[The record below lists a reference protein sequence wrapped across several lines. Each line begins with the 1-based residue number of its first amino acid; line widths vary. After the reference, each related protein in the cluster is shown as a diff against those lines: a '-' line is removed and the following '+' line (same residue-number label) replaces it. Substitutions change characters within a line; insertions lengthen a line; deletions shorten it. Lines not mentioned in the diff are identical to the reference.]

1 MSGAR
6 RARAAG
12 GRADLDRRSGG
23 QHRRRPGLHA
33 RQPDPGD
40 RPGRAHRPRRAGR
53 GLRRRARRRRA
64 ARADVRPRPVHAQPL
79 HPRRDDRQ
87 QRVRVALGG
96 VGQDRRQRRRPGRA
110 HLPRRAA
117 VAGGGRDRRHPRQ
130 TLDPGS
136 PARAGRADGRRRPRR
151 LSRPHPPR
159 LRLQPGPAAA
169 RPGRPRQGAGRHRGH
184 VRGAHRGDGPA
195 CRIAARPRAGRARLP
210 GRLHRGG
217 PRDGRPCP
225 EPADH
230 RGDGRRP
237 DRGAAREQSGGDR
250 VAPAARG
257 WGLALRRDRRR
268 DARRGARGRGRRRG
282 GHEALRALGA
292 GGERT
297 DADEG
302 AVADPGGRR
311 RDPDPLTGRR
321 RGVAGLGGRRGAAGA
336 VRRLPA

>member
-1 MSGAR
+1 MPGAR

-12 GRADLDRRSGG
+12 GRADLHRRPGG
-23 QHRRRPGLHA
+23 EHRRRPGLHA

-53 GLRRRARRRRA
+53 DLRRRARRRRA

-117 VAGGGRDRRHPRQ
+117 VAGGGRDRRRPRQ
-130 TLDPGS
+130 TS
-136 PARAGRADGRRRPRR
+136 IPAALRALGERAADDVRAGFPD
-151 LSRPHPPR
+151 LHPPR

-169 RPGRPRQGAGRHRGH
+169 RPGRPGQGAGRHRGH

-195 CRIAARPRAGRARLP
+195 GRVAAGPGAGGARLP

-217 PRDGRPCP
+217 PRDGRPCA

-230 RGDGRRP
+230 RGDGRRA

-268 DARRGARGRGRRRG
+268 DPRRGARAPRTPSRRR
-282 GHEALRALGA
+282 
-292 GGERT
+292 
-297 DADEG
+297 
-302 AVADPGGRR
+302 
-311 RDPDPLTGRR
+311 
-321 RGVAGLGGRRGAAGA
+321 
-336 VRRLPA
+336 